1 MVLNNRF
8 FYYWQSIDC
17 QILVF
22 NCSHIV
28 YRIICDFFGGKK
40 TTIQNE
46 LRFDGKFND
55 FWEFSIRLGNLL
67 LWICVLSSNL
77 IINLDSTD
85 FDSDTFIRTYIKFK
99 KKIQRNFWKSLLH
112 DRWFIAIFLKD
123 VLIMT
128 KSDQENHRLQIIQTN
143 KNSIKVH
150 WTINGEKMAKPF
162 NRFRV
167 VFRVYFWFFPIP
179 RQCRHEKL
187 FWKDFQF
194 KFIHSNILNRR
205 TQITSV
211 LFFA

>member
-46 LRFDGKFND
+46 LRFDLYGKFND

-112 DRWFIAIFLKD
+112 DRWFIAIFFERCINHDK
-123 VLIMT
+123 IRSRESST
-128 KSDQENHRLQIIQTN
+128 TNYSNKQKFYKSSLNN
-143 KNSIKVH
+143 KRRK
-150 WTINGEKMAKPF
+150 NGETIQPF
-162 NRFRV
+162 SSSV
-167 VFRVYFWFFPIP
+167 QSVFLIF
-179 RQCRHEKL
+179 
-187 FWKDFQF
+187 
-194 KFIHSNILNRR
+194 SN
-205 TQITSV
+205 T
-211 LFFA
+211 